1 MCNPMLQKFRFL
13 FKFFDDSFGVE
24 HINQVDILYLRP
36 FGVEHINQVDILY
49 LRHFVPAGR
58 WKQPEN

>member
-24 HINQVDILYLRP
+24 HINQVDILYLR
-36 FGVEHINQVDILY
+36 
-49 LRHFVPAGR
+49 HFVPAGR